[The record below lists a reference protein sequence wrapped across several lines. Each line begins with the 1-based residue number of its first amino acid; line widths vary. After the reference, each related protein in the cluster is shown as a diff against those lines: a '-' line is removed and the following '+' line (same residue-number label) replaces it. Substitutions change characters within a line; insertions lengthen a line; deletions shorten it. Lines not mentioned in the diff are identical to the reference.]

1 MGYELKNRE
10 EKVLKWLIRDHANSG
25 QPVGSP
31 QLVAMDTFG
40 VSSATIRNVL
50 HGLESSGYLM
60 QPHTSAGRIPTEKG
74 YRYFVD
80 RLMEPG
86 PPSEQIIR
94 EYESEISQM
103 SVDLDMLVKNTAQ
116 FLGDVSHALILMS
129 RPHEKISKIRS
140 LALHELDRD
149 KILLIVNTNL
159 DQVRTVAF
167 EFESELSRLVL
178 KEAEMILN
186 DLFGGMVMEDIQKLV
201 STGEMGSVRNNPLI
215 DKILSQFNRFMGELN
230 TDYQVYGTHQ
240 LLHYREM
247 ADPMTM
253 ELLLEAIETD
263 DLQRHLPTLEQ
274 GGIPNVLI
282 GGELGLSGL
291 RNLSLVSI
299 GYEGQDFRG
308 DIHFVGPT
316 RMAYEKVVS
325 LATYT
330 AQKMKSIIH
339 TEYMK

>member
-1 MGYELKNRE
+1 MGSELKSRE

-50 HGLESSGYLM
+50 HGLETSGYLM
-60 QPHTSAGRIPTEKG
+60 QPHTSAGRIPTEQG

-86 PPSEQIIR
+86 RPSEHIIR

-186 DLFGGMVMEDIQKLV
+186 DLFGGMAMEDIQKLV
-201 STGEMGSVRNNPLI
+201 STGEMGSVRKNPLI

-299 GYEGQDFRG
+299 GYEGQDFSG

-330 AQKMKSIIH
+330 AHKMKSIIH
-339 TEYMK
+339 TEYVK